1 MRALDTKTVPTDYF
15 TVMNGNEA
23 GVDLVLI
30 QPFLLSYVNLV
41 VLSQLVF
48 FKHNFHKKTKEVCI
62 KRWSTPALHSLK
74 G

>member
-30 QPFLLSYVNLV
+30 QPFLLSHVNLV
-41 VLSQLVF
+41 VF
-48 FKHNFHKKTKEVCI
+48 I
-62 KRWSTPALHSLK
+62 STSIFQA
-74 G
+74 